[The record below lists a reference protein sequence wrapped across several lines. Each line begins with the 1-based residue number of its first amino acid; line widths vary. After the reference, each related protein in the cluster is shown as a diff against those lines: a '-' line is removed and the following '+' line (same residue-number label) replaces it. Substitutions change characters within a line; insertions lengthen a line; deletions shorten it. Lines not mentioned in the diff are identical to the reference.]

1 MENLCKDRALKAF
14 GLDEKAW
21 GVTCPQAGLLLSQRA
36 TDTLKTPWPGA
47 YSGVR
52 LWQAHPEVNVQP
64 YSGSPA
70 NFAVYTA
77 LLPPHARPCQGRD
90 LRQLVRWGTL
100 PPPCVGTL
108 LGASHIGSLL
118 SGQGH
123 GTRLAL
129 RRAPDPW
136 LLHRQVARRSTLS
149 EFSLT

>member
-1 MENLCKDRALKAF
+1 MSCLHPLQSLLISLRSCFIEVLDIQTTITAPFKVLAYCDLVKRAFEQVIDKVENLCKDRALKAF

-77 LLPPHARPCQGRD
+77 LLPPHSRP
-90 LRQLVRWGTL
+90 VRWRDPDCL
-100 PPPCVGTL
+100 
-108 LGASHIGSLL
+108 
-118 SGQGH
+118 
-123 GTRLAL
+123 TRL
-129 RRAPDPW
+129 
-136 LLHRQVARRSTLS
+136 S
-149 EFSLT
+149 